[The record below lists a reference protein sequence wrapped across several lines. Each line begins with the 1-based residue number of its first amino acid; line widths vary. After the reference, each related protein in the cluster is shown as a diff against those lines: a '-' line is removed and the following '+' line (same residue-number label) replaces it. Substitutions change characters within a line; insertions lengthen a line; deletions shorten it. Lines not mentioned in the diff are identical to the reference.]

1 LRLCVLLDGMKKI
14 DKYILSKFLTTFF
27 FCLLLFTAIV
37 VVVDISEKTDDFVKS
52 KLPVGKIIV
61 DYYFGF
67 IPRIDALLFPLFV
80 FISVIFF
87 TSKMATR
94 SEVIAILSSGVSFKR
109 FLLPFFMGALLLG
122 GILWLGHQY
131 VVPNANK
138 KWGDFQA
145 KYLDQNFG
153 NGGNEY
159 GNGSYKQKI
168 YFKLDS
174 NTYAGIRG
182 YDTINKMGSIFFVNK
197 FKGKNLVYNL
207 RAESFSWDTAYKKWK
222 LANSI
227 ERSMDSI
234 NEKVTH
240 TLTLYNF
247 KPIDLRKNE
256 YLKDQLITPDL
267 NDLIKVEKLRG
278 SENINSLL
286 VERYNRDAI
295 PASVIILTL
304 IGAILAARKVR
315 GGSGMHLAIGV
326 LLSFVYILLSKLSF
340 VFATKGNFPAILAA
354 WLPNI
359 IFAFVALYLY
369 KKAPK

>member
-1 LRLCVLLDGMKKI
+1 MTKMSMKKI
-14 DKYILSKFLTTFF
+14 DKYILSKYLTTFF

-37 VVVDISEKTDDFVKS
+37 VVVDISEKTDDFVKA
-52 KLPVGKIIV
+52 KLPVSKIIT

-67 IPRIDALLFPLFV
+67 IPRIDSLLFPLFV

-87 TSKMATR
+87 TSKMANR

-109 FLLPFFMGALLLG
+109 FLLPFFVGAILLG
-122 GILWLGHQY
+122 GTLWLGYQY

-138 KWGDFQA
+138 KWADFQS
-145 KYLDQNFG
+145 KYIDPNFG
-153 NGGNEY
+153 GNSNE
-159 GNGSYKQKI
+159 SYKQKI

-182 YDTINKMGSIFFVNK
+182 YDTINKIGNIFFINK

-207 RAESFSWDTAYKKWK
+207 RAESFSWDTAFKKWK
-222 LANSI
+222 LANVI
-227 ERSMDSI
+227 ERNIDSL

-240 TLTLYNF
+240 TSTLYKNYNF
-247 KPIDLRKNE
+247 KPVDLRKNE

-267 NDLIKVEKLRG
+267 NDLIKLEKLRG
-278 SENINSLL
+278 SEGINSLL

-295 PASVIILTL
+295 PTSVIILTL
-304 IGAILAARKVR
+304 IGAILASRKVR

-326 LLSFVYILLSKLSF
+326 LLSFVYILLSKLTF
-340 VFATKGNFPAILAA
+340 VFATKGNFSPLLSA

-359 IFAFVALYLY
+359 FFTFVAYYLY

>member
-1 LRLCVLLDGMKKI
+1 MKKI
-14 DKYILSKFLTTFF
+14 DRYILSKYLTTFF

-52 KLPVGKIIV
+52 KLPLSKIIT

-87 TSKMATR
+87 TSKMANR

-109 FLLPFFMGALLLG
+109 FLLPFFVGSILLG
-122 GILWLGHQY
+122 GLLWLGYQY

-145 KYLDQNFG
+145 KYIDQNYG
-153 NGGNEY
+153 NNGGN
-159 GNGSYKQKI
+159 NGSYKQKI

-182 YDTINKMGSIFFVNK
+182 YDTVSKIGNIFFINQ
-197 FKGKNLVYNL
+197 FTGKNLVYNL
-207 RAESFSWDTAYKKWK
+207 RAESFSWDTGYKKWK
-222 LANSI
+222 LSNVI
-227 ERSMDSI
+227 ERTVDSLT
-234 NEKVTH
+234 EKVSRTE
-240 TLTLYNF
+240 TMYKNYNF
-247 KPIDLRKNE
+247 KPVDLRKNE

-267 NDLIKVEKLRG
+267 NNLITLEKLRG

-286 VERYNRDAI
+286 TERYNRDAI
-295 PASVIILTL
+295 PFSVLILTL
-304 IGAILAARKVR
+304 IGAILASRKIR

-340 VFATKGNFPAILAA
+340 VFATKGDFPAILAA

-359 IFAFVALYLY
+359 IFLVVAFYLY